1 MLRKSV
7 LICILFVCLC
17 PAAFTQTTI
26 VPLTVEK
33 GFPLQVVIPEKLKLK
48 QNQAISATVAE
59 PVYAFDREVIPA
71 GTKVE
76 GRITG
81 FEKLGKWKKI
91 QSMLYGN
98 FTPQRNP
105 KITFD
110 ALILDDGTRIPIETS
125 VLPGAEKLV
134 GSSNISGID
143 PVNSYVP
150 TIQKPEKERLK
161 NVLWGISPFR
171 PLSLPKGTRLS
182 VVLSEPLDF
191 GSAEFETSKL
201 ELIGS
206 EPPSDSIVSVRLIS
220 SLNSRTTY
228 VGAPV
233 DAILIRPMFSSD
245 RRLLF
250 PAGSRLHGS
259 VTQAT
264 AASKMHHNATMTFAF
279 ATIEPPESWS
289 SEGLQVQTVDGRLV
303 NVGVTHDMKN
313 LAVTASGGTKI
324 VESKKR
330 FLSLGWSGIKAGTSI
345 GNTAD
350 SFETALLS
358 GYRSKL
364 VKQVTGASDSGFGLP
379 ASITGAMVPPVGIG
393 LGFFGLGRSLV
404 TNFFGRGRDIF
415 LPVNTTMQIRL
426 EKHAEKDQ

>member
-17 PAAFTQTTI
+17 PAAFTQTTV

-33 GFPLQVVIPEKLKLK
+33 GFALQVVLNDKLNLK
-48 QNQAISATVAE
+48 ANQAVSATIAE

-76 GRITG
+76 GRVAG

-91 QSMLYGN
+91 SAMLAGN

-105 KITFD
+105 QIILN
-110 ALILDDGTRIPIETS
+110 ALVLDDGTRIPMETT
-125 VLPGAEKLV
+125 VLPGAEKLA
-134 GSSNISGID
+134 GSSSISGID
-143 PVNSYVP
+143 PVNSYAP
-150 TIQKPEKERLK
+150 TIQKPEKQRFK
-161 NVLWGISPFR
+161 AMLWGVSPFR
-171 PLSLPKGTRLS
+171 PQNLPKGTRLS

-191 GSAEFETSKL
+191 GSAEFETSRL

-206 EPPSDSIVSVRLIS
+206 EPPADSIVSVRLVS
-220 SLNSRTTY
+220 ALNSRTTY

-233 DAILIRPMFSSD
+233 EAILTRPMLSSD
-245 RRLLF
+245 RLLIF

-279 ATIEPPESWS
+279 STIEPPESWS
-289 SEGLQVQTVDGRLV
+289 SAGLQVQTVDGTLV

-324 VESKKR
+324 VDSKKR
-330 FLSLGWSGIKAGTSI
+330 FISFGWSAIKAGTSI
-345 GNTAD
+345 NNSAD
-350 SFETALLS
+350 SFESALL
-358 GYRSKL
+358 GAYRGKL
-364 VKQVTGASDSGFGLP
+364 LKQFTGGSDSGFGLP

-393 LGFFGLGRSLV
+393 FGFFGLGRSLI
-404 TNFFGRGRDIF
+404 TNFLGRGRDIV
-415 LPVNTTMQIRL
+415 LPENTAMQIRL
-426 EKHAEKDQ
+426 EKPVN

>member
-7 LICILFVCLC
+7 LICIVFVCLC
-17 PAAFTQTTI
+17 PAAFTQTTV

-33 GFPLQVVIPEKLKLK
+33 GFPLQVVIPEKLNLK
-48 QNQAISATVAE
+48 QNQPISATVAE

-76 GRITG
+76 GRIAG

-91 QSMLYGN
+91 QAMLYGN

-110 ALILDDGTRIPIETS
+110 ALVLSDGTRIPIETT
-125 VLPGAEKLV
+125 VCPGAEKLA
-134 GSSNISGID
+134 GSSSISGID
-143 PVNSYVP
+143 PINSYTP

-161 NVLWGISPFR
+161 NILWGVSPFR
-171 PLSLPKGTRLS
+171 PLNLPKGTRLS

-191 GSAEFETSKL
+191 GTAEFETSAL

-206 EPPSDSIVSVRLIS
+206 EPPADSIVSVRLIS

-233 DAILIRPMFSSD
+233 DAILTRPMFSSE
-245 RRLLF
+245 RRLIF

-264 AASKMHHNATMTFAF
+264 AASKMHDNATMTFGF
-279 ATIEPPESWS
+279 ETIEPPESWS
-289 SEGLQVQTVDGRLV
+289 SEGLQVQAVDGRLV
-303 NVGVTHDMKN
+303 N
-313 LAVTASGGTKI
+313 
-324 VESKKR
+324 
-330 FLSLGWSGIKAGTSI
+330 
-345 GNTAD
+345 
-350 SFETALLS
+350 
-358 GYRSKL
+358 
-364 VKQVTGASDSGFGLP
+364 
-379 ASITGAMVPPVGIG
+379 
-393 LGFFGLGRSLV
+393 
-404 TNFFGRGRDIF
+404 
-415 LPVNTTMQIRL
+415 
-426 EKHAEKDQ
+426 